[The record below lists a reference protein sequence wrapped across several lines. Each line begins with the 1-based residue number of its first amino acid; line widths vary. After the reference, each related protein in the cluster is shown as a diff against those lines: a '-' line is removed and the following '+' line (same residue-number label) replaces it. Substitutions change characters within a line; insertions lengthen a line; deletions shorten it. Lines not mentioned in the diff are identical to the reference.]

1 MNIPSRLP
9 TNLGGASPLRSRTV
23 APLLRRWGLPACSVC
38 LRVRAHG
45 TWLEPGDAI
54 RELRTYQSVVPTRL
68 RAGICPECEA
78 EIAYRRA
85 A

>member
-1 MNIPSRLP
+1 MNRPSRLP
-9 TNLGGASPLRSRTV
+9 TTFAGDSRMRSR
-23 APLLRRWGLPACSVC
+23 AFASLLRRWGLPVCSIC

-54 RELRTYQSVVPTRL
+54 RELRTYESVVPTRL
-68 RAGICPECEA
+68 RPAICPECETQ
-78 EIAYRRA
+78 IALRRA

>member
-1 MNIPSRLP
+1 MNWSP
-9 TNLGGASPLRSRTV
+9 TL
-23 APLLRRWGLPACSVC
+23 APVLRRWGVPTCSIC

-45 TWLEPGDAI
+45 TWLEPEDAI
-54 RELRTYQSVVPTRL
+54 RELRTYESVAPTRL
-68 RAGICPECEA
+68 RAAVCPECEL

>member
-1 MNIPSRLP
+1 MNRPSRLP
-9 TNLGGASPLRSRTV
+9 TTFAGDSRTRPRALV
-23 APLLRRWGLPACSVC
+23 SLLRRWGLPVCSIC

-54 RELRTYQSVVPTRL
+54 RELRTYESVVPTRL
-68 RAGICPECEA
+68 RPAICPECETQ
-78 EIAYRRA
+78 IALRRA